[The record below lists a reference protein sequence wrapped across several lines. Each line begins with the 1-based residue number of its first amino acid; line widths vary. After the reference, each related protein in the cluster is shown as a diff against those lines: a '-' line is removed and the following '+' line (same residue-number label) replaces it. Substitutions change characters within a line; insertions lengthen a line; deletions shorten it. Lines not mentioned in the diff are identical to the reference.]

1 MVRNRRGLVG
11 PAPDHD
17 KARML
22 SGFSGHGLKMSAAL
36 EQNWRARYPEGLNSR
51 HAQLATYLADTH
63 ARYIVDTLS
72 DHRVP

>member
-1 MVRNRRGLVG
+1 
-11 PAPDHD
+11 
-17 KARML
+17 ML